1 MNQLMGAPPVDAE
14 RDALKLLEPGK
25 HHFEWAGDMNS
36 MIRHYL
42 RPEPF
47 IWGGQL
53 VSLTNVDKDAKT
65 LKDSIN
71 EYKKARKRSRHKPKP
86 KPIKKAKPRKK
97 KTD

>member
-1 MNQLMGAPPVDAE
+1 MRKRA
-14 RDALKLLEPGK
+14 ALKLLDFPNEFLARYYFADVPPWRRK
-25 HHFEWAGDMNS
+25 E
-36 MIRHYL
+36 
-42 RPEPF
+42 
-47 IWGGQL
+47 
-53 VSLTNVDKDAKT
+53 VSLTTVDKDAKT